1 MLVECGTNSKLWL
14 TFIGEDRKNIFRT
27 VKIYLGIFV
36 TQLYFVAFSKEVK
49 QDVVFVLS
57 YVFSYRE
64 V

>member
-1 MLVECGTNSKLWL
+1 MLVECGTNSKWWL
-14 TFIGEDRKNIFRT
+14 TFIGEARKKIFRT
-27 VKIYLGIFV
+27 VKIYLGIFLP
-36 TQLYFVAFSKEVK
+36 QLYFVAFSKEVK